1 MYHSTLRISRRNLLH
16 NYKYYHSRLSESTKL
31 LILVKANA
39 YGHGD
44 VEIAQL
50 VEEFG
55 ADYLGVAF
63 PCEGI
68 KLKKAG
74 IRLPIIIL
82 TPGTGGFEDII
93 EYGLEPSI
101 ASFETAS
108 EFVKAVK
115 KSGKTNYP
123 VHIKIDTGMSR
134 VGFSSLQI
142 PKLIDFIK
150 ESNTISVKSLFSHLS
165 SAEYIIYDTFTI
177 NQIEEFSSI
186 YKLISEGI
194 GYEPV
199 KHILNSSGILR
210 YPQYQFDM
218 VRLGI
223 GLYGSSYVDG
233 SSYLMPAAELQAP
246 VINVSKIHNR
256 SVGYGRYGRI
266 GDQEREI
273 ATIPLGYADGI
284 NRHLGRGNISFSIN
298 GHMAPTIG
306 NICMDM
312 FMMDVTGCNV
322 KVGDIVTIFGENPS
336 AISLANSLD
345 TITYEIFTSVSSR
358 VKREICD

>member
-1 MYHSTLRISRRNLLH
+1 
-16 NYKYYHSRLSESTKL
+16 
-31 LILVKANA
+31 
-39 YGHGD
+39 
-44 VEIAQL
+44 
-50 VEEFG
+50 
-55 ADYLGVAF
+55 
-63 PCEGI
+63 
-68 KLKKAG
+68 
-74 IRLPIIIL
+74 
-82 TPGTGGFEDII
+82 
-93 EYGLEPSI
+93 
-101 ASFETAS
+101 
-108 EFVKAVK
+108 
-115 KSGKTNYP
+115 
-123 VHIKIDTGMSR
+123 
-134 VGFSSLQI
+134 
-142 PKLIDFIK
+142 
-150 ESNTISVKSLFSHLS
+150 
-165 SAEYIIYDTFTI
+165 
-177 NQIEEFSSI
+177 
-186 YKLISEGI
+186 
-194 GYEPV
+194 
-199 KHILNSSGILR
+199 
-210 YPQYQFDM
+210 M

-246 VINVSKIHNR
+246 VINISKIHNR

>member
-1 MYHSTLRISRRNLLH
+1 MHHSTLRISRKNLLH
-16 NYKYYHSRLSESTKL
+16 NYKYYSSKLSQSTKML
-31 LILVKANA
+31 VLVKANA

-44 VEIAQL
+44 IEISRL
-50 VEEFG
+50 VADFG

-63 PCEGI
+63 PSEGI
-68 KLKKAG
+68 RLKKAG
-74 IRLPIIIL
+74 ICLPIIIL
-82 TPGTGGFEDII
+82 TPGTGDYEELI
-93 EYGLEPSI
+93 EHGLEPSL
-101 ASFETAS
+101 ASFETAY
-108 EFVKAVK
+108 EFVRAVK
-115 KSGKTNYP
+115 KLGKTNYP
-123 VHIKIDTGMSR
+123 VHIKLDTGMSR
-134 VGFSSLQI
+134 VGFRNEQLSELT
-142 PKLIDFIK
+142 DFLK
-150 ESNTISVKSLFSHLS
+150 ENSCLHVNSVFSHLS
-165 SAEYIIYDTFTI
+165 SAEYIIHDNFTLG
-177 NQIEEFSSI
+177 QIEEFS
-186 YKLISEGI
+186 YMYDKISESI
-194 GYEPV
+194 DYKPI

-246 VINVSKIHNR
+246 VINVSKISNR
-256 SVGYGRYGRI
+256 SVGYGRYGRVSS
-266 GDQEREI
+266 EEKEI

-284 NRHLGRGNISFSIN
+284 NRHLGRGNVSFSIN

-336 AISLANSLD
+336 AIYLANLLD
-345 TITYEIFTSVSSR
+345 TITYEIFTSVSAR
-358 VKREICD
+358 VKREICE

>member
-1 MYHSTLRISRRNLLH
+1 MHHSTLKISRRNLLH
-16 NYKYYHSRLSESTKL
+16 NYNYYHSKLSESTKIL
-31 LILVKANA
+31 VLVKANG

-44 VEIAQL
+44 IEISRL

-74 IRLPIIIL
+74 IKLPIIIL
-82 TPGTGGFEDII
+82 TPGTGGFEELI

-101 ASFETAS
+101 ASFETAL
-108 EFVKAVK
+108 EFIRAAEKTGK
-115 KSGKTNYP
+115 KGYP
-123 VHIKIDTGMSR
+123 IHLKLDTGMSR
-134 VGFSSLQI
+134 VGFRREQL
-142 PKLIDFIK
+142 PELTDFIR
-150 ESNTISVKSLFSHLS
+150 ENTYIYVKSVFSHLS
-165 SAEYIIYDTFTI
+165 SAEYIIHDNFTH
-177 NQIEEFSSI
+177 NQIEEFSSM
-186 YKLISEGI
+186 YGI
-194 GYEPV
+194 IAQSLGYNPI

-210 YPQYQFDM
+210 YPESQFDM

-233 SSYLMPAAELQAP
+233 SSFLMPAAELQAP
-246 VINVSKIHNR
+246 VINVSKIRER

-266 GDQEREI
+266 GHEEREI

-284 NRHLGRGNISFSIN
+284 NRHLGRGNVSFSIN

-336 AISLANSLD
+336 AIYLANLLD
-345 TITYEIFTSVSSR
+345 TITYEIFTSVSAR
-358 VKREICD
+358 VKRIICD

>member
-1 MYHSTLRISRRNLLH
+1 MYHSTLKISRKNLLH
-16 NYKYYHSRLSESTKL
+16 NYNYYSSKLSQSTKL
-31 LILVKANA
+31 LILVKANG

-44 VEIAQL
+44 VEISRL

-55 ADYLGVAF
+55 ADYLGVAY
-63 PCEGI
+63 PIEGI

-74 IRLPIIIL
+74 ICLPIIIL
-82 TPGTGGFEDII
+82 TPGTGDFEEII
-93 EYGLEPSI
+93 RYGLEPSL

-108 EFVKAVK
+108 EFAATAKRM
-115 KSGKTNYP
+115 GKTGYP
-123 VHIKIDTGMSR
+123 IHIKLDTGMSR
-134 VGFSSLQI
+134 VGFRAEQI
-142 PKLIDFIK
+142 PALTDFIK
-150 ESNTISVKSLFSHLS
+150 DNSEIQVTSIFSHLS
-165 SAEYIIYDTFTI
+165 SAEYIIYDTFTL
-177 NQIEEFSSI
+177 NQIEEFSNLYNQITESI
-186 YKLISEGI
+186 DYKPI
-194 GYEPV
+194 

-246 VINVSKIHNR
+246 VINLSKISNK
-256 SVGYGRYGRI
+256 SVGYGRYGRVSNE
-266 GDQEREI
+266 EREI

-284 NRHLGRGNISFSIN
+284 NRHLGRGNVSFSIN
-298 GHMAPTIG
+298 GNMAPTIG

-336 AISLANSLD
+336 ALYLANLLD
-345 TITYEIFTSVSSR
+345 TITYEIFTSVSAR
-358 VKREICD
+358 VRREICE

>member
-1 MYHSTLRISRRNLLH
+1 MLV
-16 NYKYYHSRLSESTKL
+16 
-31 LILVKANA
+31 LVKANG

-44 VEIAQL
+44 VEIARL
-50 VEEFG
+50 VEGFG
-55 ADYLGVAF
+55 ANYLGVAF

-74 IRLPIIIL
+74 VKLPIIIL
-82 TPGTGGFEDII
+82 TPGIGDFEEII
-93 EYGLEPSI
+93 EYGLEPSL
-101 ASFETAS
+101 ASFETAF
-108 EFVKAVK
+108 EFVESVK
-115 KSGKTNYP
+115 KAGKRDYP
-123 VHIKIDTGMSR
+123 VHIKLDTGMSR
-134 VGFSSLQI
+134 VGFNPRQ
-142 PKLIDFIK
+142 LIELTDFLK
-150 ESNTISVKSLFSHLS
+150 ENTYINVKSIFSHLS
-165 SAEYIIYDTFTI
+165 SAEYIIHDNFTL
-177 NQIEEFSSI
+177 NQIDEFSEMYSKI
-186 YKLISEGI
+186 SDELGYKPI
-194 GYEPV
+194 

-246 VINVSKIHNR
+246 VINVSKVSNR
-256 SVGYGRYGRI
+256 SIGYGRYGRI
-266 GDQEREI
+266 GDEVREI

-284 NRHLGRGNISFSIN
+284 NRHLGRGNVSFSIN

-312 FMMDVTGCNV
+312 FMMDVTGCDV

-336 AISLANSLD
+336 AIYLANLLD
-345 TITYEIFTSVSSR
+345 TITYEIFTSVSGR
-358 VKREICD
+358 VKREVCD